1 MTLTVLINAAA
12 VYTGKEIIRDS
23 YVYIEDG
30 IIRDVGP
37 QPAPDDV
44 QDATLVIGGEGRV
57 VVPGLTAVADVAAYP
72 IRYTRPSLAA
82 RIELYRR
89 LKENEL
95 FTASLPGV
103 YELHMMGV
111 TTALVE
117 SLSSSLALDLARK
130 IGGFYGVARPSC
142 TEAFSIQPILRGLV
156 TIGSKDCPG
165 GQVEDGDREHL
176 VLTGRG
182 GYGLEDLD
190 DVLSLSQS
198 LRKLAGLEE
207 TLIEPNRPAEVA
219 VYDASKPPAM
229 LIYKAGEDEIR
240 RIYTSHATLES
251 LIAGMDVLVEMGEH
265 MRIGRKHLNEAA
277 QLYRRLGYA

>member
-37 QPAPDDV
+37 QPAPDDI

-89 LKENEL
+89 LKDEEL

-117 SLSSSLALDLARK
+117 SLSSSLALDLARR

-165 GQVEDGDREHL
+165 GQVEDGDRGHL